1 MLSALDI
8 SASGLVAQ
16 RMRMFQISNNIANI
30 KSTHT
35 SSGEKVP
42 YQPKSVVFE
51 TVEAGEAPGT
61 LGPGLGAA
69 GVKVSSVQTLP
80 AEPIWRSEPNHP
92 DAMQAGPHAGEVAYP
107 NIDLMTEFTNALEAA
122 RSYEAN
128 LGAMDI
134 TKDMEQQTLKILA

>member
-8 SASGLVAQ
+8 STSGLVAQ
-16 RMRMFQISNNIANI
+16 RMRMIQVSNNIANI

-35 SSGEKVP
+35 SSGERVP
-42 YQPKSVVFE
+42 YQPKTVVFE
-51 TVEAGEAPGT
+51 SDETGNN
-61 LGPGLGAA
+61 GAA
-69 GVKVSSVQTLP
+69 GVKVSSVQTL
-80 AEPIWRSEPNHP
+80 ATEPIWRREPNHP
-92 DAMQAGPHAGEVAYP
+92 DAVKSGPHAGEVAYP

-134 TKDMEQQTLKILA
+134 TKSMEQQTLRILA

>member
-8 SASGLVAQ
+8 STSGLVAQ
-16 RMRMFQISNNIANI
+16 RMRMIQISNNIANI

-42 YQPKSVVFE
+42 YQSKTVIFE
-51 TVEAGEAPGT
+51 SDESGGN
-61 LGPGLGAA
+61 GAA
-69 GVKVSSVQTLP
+69 GVKVSAVETIPTQ
-80 AEPIWRSEPNHP
+80 PIWKREPNHP
-92 DAMQAGPHAGEVAYP
+92 DAAQSGPHAGEVAYP
-107 NIDLMTEFTNALEAA
+107 NIDLMGEFTNALEAA

-134 TKDMEQQTLKILA
+134 TKSMEQATLKILA

>member
-8 SASGLVAQ
+8 STSGLVAQ
-16 RMRMFQISNNIANI
+16 RMRMIQISNNIANI

-35 SSGEKVP
+35 SRGEKTP
-42 YQPKSVVFE
+42 YQPKTVVFQ
-51 TVEAGEAPGT
+51 TDEADSN
-61 LGPGLGAA
+61 GAA
-69 GVKVSSVQTLP
+69 GVKVSSVQSVAT
-80 AEPIWRSEPNHP
+80 EPIWRREPNHP
-92 DAMQAGPHAGEVAYP
+92 DAVKTGPHAGEVAYP

>member
-8 SASGLVAQ
+8 STSGLVAQ
-16 RMRMFQISNNIANI
+16 RMRMIQISNNIANI
-30 KSTHT
+30 QSTHT
-35 SSGEKVP
+35 ASGEKAP
-42 YQPKSVVFE
+42 YQPKTVVFQTEE
-51 TVEAGEAPGT
+51 TGSN
-61 LGPGLGAA
+61 GAA
-69 GVKVSSVQTLP
+69 GVTVSSVETLP
-80 AEPIWRSEPNHP
+80 TEPIWKREPNHP
-92 DAMQAGPHAGEVAYP
+92 DAVKAGPHAGEVAYP

>member
-8 SASGLVAQ
+8 STSGLVAQ
-16 RMRMFQISNNIANI
+16 RMRMIQISNNIANI
-30 KSTHT
+30 QSTHT

-42 YQPKSVVFE
+42 YQPKTVVFE
-51 TVEAGEAPGT
+51 SDESGNN
-61 LGPGLGAA
+61 GAA
-69 GVKVSSVQTLP
+69 GVKVSSVQSLP
-80 AEPIWRSEPNHP
+80 TEPIWKKEPNHP
-92 DAMQAGPHAGEVAYP
+92 DAVKAGPHAGEVAYP

-134 TKDMEQQTLKILA
+134 SKSMEQQTLKILA

>member
-8 SASGLVAQ
+8 STSGLVAQ
-16 RMRMFQISNNIANI
+16 RMRMIQISNKIANI

-35 SSGEKVP
+35 ASGENAP
-42 YQPKSVVFE
+42 YQAKTVVFQTDE
-51 TVEAGEAPGT
+51 QGAS
-61 LGPGLGAA
+61 GAA
-69 GVKVSSVQTLP
+69 GVKVAAIEP
-80 AEPIWRSEPNHP
+80 IAAEPIWKREPNHP
-92 DAMQAGPHAGEVAYP
+92 DAVKSGPHAGEVAYP

-134 TKDMEQQTLKILA
+134 TKNMEQQTLRILA

>member
-16 RMRMFQISNNIANI
+16 RMRMIQISNNIANI
-30 KSTHT
+30 KSTHN
-35 SSGEKVP
+35 SRGEKVP
-42 YQPKSVVFE
+42 YQPKTVVFE
-51 TVEAGEAPGT
+51 SDETGAS
-61 LGPGLGAA
+61 GAA
-69 GVKVSSVQTLP
+69 GVKVSSIQTLSTE
-80 AEPIWRSEPNHP
+80 AIWKKEPGHP
-92 DAMQAGPHAGEVAYP
+92 DAVKTGPHAGEVAYP

>member
-8 SASGLVAQ
+8 STSGLVAQ
-16 RMRMFQISNNIANI
+16 RMRMIQISNNIANI

-35 SSGEKVP
+35 AGGEKTP
-42 YQPKSVVFE
+42 YQPKTVVFE
-51 TVEAGEAPGT
+51 SEEAGSN
-61 LGPGLGAA
+61 GAA
-69 GVKVSSVQTLP
+69 GVKVSSVAMVAT
-80 AEPIWRSEPNHP
+80 EPIWKREPNHP
-92 DAMQAGPHAGEVAYP
+92 DAVKAGPHAGEVAYP
-107 NIDLMTEFTNALEAA
+107 NIDLMNEFTNALEAA

>member
-16 RMRMFQISNNIANI
+16 RMCMIQISNNIANI

-42 YQPKSVVFE
+42 YQPKTVVFE
-51 TVEAGEAPGT
+51 SDETGGN
-61 LGPGLGAA
+61 GAA
-69 GVKVSSVQTLP
+69 GVKVSSVEPLAT
-80 AEPIWRSEPNHP
+80 EPIWKREPNHP
-92 DAMQAGPHAGEVAYP
+92 DAVKSGPHAGEVAYP
-107 NIDLMTEFTNALEAA
+107 NIDLMNEFTNALEAA

-134 TKDMEQQTLKILA
+134 SKDMEQQTLKILA

>member
-8 SASGLVAQ
+8 STSGLVAQ
-16 RMRMFQISNNIANI
+16 RMRMIQISNNIANI

-35 SSGEKVP
+35 ASGEKVP
-42 YQPKSVVFE
+42 YQPKTVVFQ
-51 TVEAGEAPGT
+51 TDEADGN
-61 LGPGLGAA
+61 GAA
-69 GVKVSSVQTLP
+69 GVKVSSVETVP
-80 AEPIWRSEPNHP
+80 SEPIWRSEPNHP
-92 DAMQAGPHAGEVAYP
+92 DAQKAGPHAGQVAYP

-134 TKDMEQQTLKILA
+134 TKNMEQQTLKILA

>member
-1 MLSALDI
+1 MISALDI

-16 RMRMFQISNNIANI
+16 RQRMFQISNNIANI

-35 SSGEKVP
+35 SSGEKMP
-42 YQPKSVVFE
+42 YQPKTVVFE
-51 TVEAGEAPGT
+51 TEEGSN
-61 LGPGLGAA
+61 GAA
-69 GVKVSSVQTLP
+69 GVKVSSVQSLP
-80 AEPIWRSEPNHP
+80 TEPIWRREPNHP
-92 DAMQAGPHAGEVAYP
+92 DAVKSGPHAGEVAYP

-134 TKDMEQQTLKILA
+134 SKDMEQQTLKILA

>member
-8 SASGLVAQ
+8 STSGLVAQ
-16 RMRMFQISNNIANI
+16 RMRMIQISNNIANI

-35 SSGEKVP
+35 ASGEKVP
-42 YQPKSVVFE
+42 YQPKTVVFQ
-51 TVEAGEAPGT
+51 TDEAGSN
-61 LGPGLGAA
+61 GAA
-69 GVKVSSVQTLP
+69 GVKVSSVETLP
-80 AEPIWRSEPNHP
+80 TEPIWKREPNHP
-92 DAMQAGPHAGEVAYP
+92 DAVKAGPHAGEVAYP

>member
-16 RMRMFQISNNIANI
+16 RMRMIQISNNIANI

-42 YQPKSVVFE
+42 YQPKTVVFE
-51 TVEAGEAPGT
+51 TDETGNN
-61 LGPGLGAA
+61 GAA
-69 GVKVSSVQTLP
+69 GVKVSSVATLP
-80 AEPIWRSEPNHP
+80 TDPIWKREPNHP
-92 DAMQAGPHAGEVAYP
+92 DAVKAGPHAGEVAYP

-134 TKDMEQQTLKILA
+134 TKDMEQQTLRILA

>member
-1 MLSALDI
+1 MISALDI

-16 RMRMFQISNNIANI
+16 RQRMFQISNNIANI

-42 YQPKSVVFE
+42 YQPKTVVFQ
-51 TVEAGEAPGT
+51 TDEAGSN
-61 LGPGLGAA
+61 GAA
-69 GVKVSSVQTLP
+69 GVKVSSIQTLST
-80 AEPIWRSEPNHP
+80 EPIWKREPNHP
-92 DAMQAGPHAGEVAYP
+92 DAVKAGPHAGEVAYP
-107 NIDLMTEFTNALEAA
+107 NIDLMNEFTNALEAA